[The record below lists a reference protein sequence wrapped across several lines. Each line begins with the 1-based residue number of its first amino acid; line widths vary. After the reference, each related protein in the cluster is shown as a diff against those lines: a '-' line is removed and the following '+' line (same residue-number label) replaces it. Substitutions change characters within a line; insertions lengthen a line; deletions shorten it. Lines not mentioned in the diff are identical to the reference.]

1 MKITVITVC
10 RNSAATLQDTL
21 ESVLAQSWTGYE
33 YLVVDGGSTDG
44 TLEMLQDVEERF
56 HGRLKWI
63 SEPDNGIY
71 DAMNKGVRMSSG
83 DVVGFLNADDYYQD
97 NGVLETIAG
106 AFAQHGTD
114 AVHRQPHYTMRP
126 GKSSGHGAE
135 LDYKPGSFQRG
146 WCPAH
151 PTFYC
156 KKDCFT
162 RYGGFDPSIGSAADF
177 ELMLRFIEKNRV
189 STAYIDRN
197 MVFMRTGGSSTA
209 GLRAILRNTRQNRR
223 PSGKTAF
230 RARGTTAS
238 PGCCPRRAPRAIPS
252 ATFSKPGNI
261 PFHCPICLP

>member
-44 TLEMLQDVEERF
+44 TLEMLQDVEGRF

-114 AVHRQPHYTMRP
+114 AVHGNLHYINAARKVVRTWR
-126 GKSSGHGAE
+126 GT
-135 LDYKPGSFQRG
+135 DYKPGSFQRG

-156 KKDCFT
+156 K
-162 RYGGFDPSIGSAADF
+162 R
-177 ELMLRFIEKNRV
+177 
-189 STAYIDRN
+189 
-197 MVFMRTGGSSTA
+197 
-209 GLRAILRNTRQNRR
+209 
-223 PSGKTAF
+223 
-230 RARGTTAS
+230 TAS
-238 PGCCPRRAPRAIPS
+238 PAMAALTPPS
-252 ATFSKPGNI
+252 AARRILS
-261 PFHCPICLP
+261 

>member
-44 TLEMLQDVEERF
+44 TLEMLQDVEGRF

-114 AVHRQPHYTMRP
+114 AVHGNLHYINAARKVVRTWR
-126 GKSSGHGAE
+126 GT
-135 LDYKPGSFQRG
+135 DYKPGSFQRG
-146 WCPAH
+146 WCPAQRLSDWSH
-151 PTFYC
+151 P
-156 KKDCFT
+156 
-162 RYGGFDPSIGSAADF
+162 
-177 ELMLRFIEKNRV
+177 
-189 STAYIDRN
+189 
-197 MVFMRTGGSSTA
+197 
-209 GLRAILRNTRQNRR
+209 
-223 PSGKTAF
+223 
-230 RARGTTAS
+230 
-238 PGCCPRRAPRAIPS
+238 
-252 ATFSKPGNI
+252 
-261 PFHCPICLP
+261 

>member
-33 YLVVDGGSTDG
+33 FLVVDGGSTDG
-44 TLEMLQDVEERF
+44 TLEMLQDVEGRF

-114 AVHRQPHYTMRP
+114 AVHGNLHYINAARKVVRTWR
-126 GKSSGHGAE
+126 GT
-135 LDYKPGSFQRG
+135 DYKPGSFQRG

-209 GLRAILRNTRQNRR
+209 GLRAILRNTRQNRQ
-223 PSGKTAF
+223 AF
-230 RARGTTAS
+230 RKNSLPCPWHYGVTRLLSKAGTT
-238 PGCCPRRAPRAIPS
+238 
-252 ATFSKPGNI
+252 GN
-261 PFHCPICLP
+261 PVRYFFQTR

>member
-44 TLEMLQDVEERF
+44 TLEMLQDVEGRF

-114 AVHRQPHYTMRP
+114 AVHGNLHY
-126 GKSSGHGAE
+126 
-135 LDYKPGSFQRG
+135 
-146 WCPAH
+146 
-151 PTFYC
+151 
-156 KKDCFT
+156 
-162 RYGGFDPSIGSAADF
+162 INAA
-177 ELMLRFIEKNRV
+177 RKVVR
-189 STAYIDRN
+189 T
-197 MVFMRTGGSSTA
+197 VFMRTGGSSTA
-209 GLRAILRNTRQNRR
+209 GLRAILRNTRQNRQ
-223 PSGKTAF
+223 AF
-230 RARGTTAS
+230 RKNSLPCPWHYGVTRLLSKAGTT
-238 PGCCPRRAPRAIPS
+238 
-252 ATFSKPGNI
+252 GN
-261 PFHCPICLP
+261 PVRYFFQTR

>member
-106 AFAQHGTD
+106 AFAQHGD
-114 AVHRQPHYTMRP
+114 GRRSPQPALHQCGPESRP
-126 GKSSGHGAE
+126 DMARNGLQARLLPARMVPGAPHV
-135 LDYKPGSFQRG
+135 LLQKGLL
-146 WCPAH
+146 H
-151 PTFYC
+151 PLW
-156 KKDCFT
+156 
-162 RYGGFDPSIGSAADF
+162 R
-177 ELMLRFIEKNRV
+177 L
-189 STAYIDRN
+189 
-197 MVFMRTGGSSTA
+197 
-209 GLRAILRNTRQNRR
+209 
-223 PSGKTAF
+223 
-230 RARGTTAS
+230 
-238 PGCCPRRAPRAIPS
+238 
-252 ATFSKPGNI
+252 
-261 PFHCPICLP
+261 

>member
-114 AVHRQPHYTMRP
+114 AVHGNLHYINRP

-135 LDYKPGSFQRG
+135 RTTS
-146 WCPAH
+146 PA
-151 PTFYC
+151 
-156 KKDCFT
+156 
-162 RYGGFDPSIGSAADF
+162 PSSADGA
-177 ELMLRFIEKNRV
+177 RRTPR
-189 STAYIDRN
+189 STAKR
-197 MVFMRTGGSSTA
+197 
-209 GLRAILRNTRQNRR
+209 
-223 PSGKTAF
+223 
-230 RARGTTAS
+230 TAS
-238 PGCCPRRAPRAIPS
+238 PAMAALTPPS
-252 ATFSKPGNI
+252 AARRILS
-261 PFHCPICLP
+261 